1 MAVEKGEVVCRAH
14 NVSAHFGREP
24 FDSWH
29 KKGFDRHIVQTGRK
43 RDQNLPDTPTLYE
56 LMDQYKTP
64 ELSRRAVQVILAGG
78 EFGRPLVATPG
89 TPPERL
95 NILREAFAKSMKDPE
110 LLAEAKKSKMDVDPS
125 TAEELETLIKD
136 AMSQPKEVNERVR
149 KLLGN

>member
-43 RDQNLPDTPTLYE
+43 RDPNLPDTPTLYE
-56 LMDQYKTP
+56 LMYQYKTP

-78 EFGRPLVATPG
+78 EFGRPLVVTPG

-95 NILREAFAKSMKDPE
+95 NILREAFAKSMNPE
-110 LLAEAKKSKMDVDPS
+110 LLAEAKKSRMMW
-125 TAEELETLIKD
+125 TL
-136 AMSQPKEVNERVR
+136 QPLKNSR
-149 KLLGN
+149 L

>member
-1 MAVEKGEVVCRAH
+1 
-14 NVSAHFGREP
+14 
-24 FDSWH
+24 
-29 KKGFDRHIVQTGRK
+29 
-43 RDQNLPDTPTLYE
+43 
-56 LMDQYKTP
+56 MDQYKTP

-125 TAEELETLIKD
+125 TAEELEALIKE
-136 AMSQPKEVNERVR
+136 AMSQPKEVNEPGKETFWEINQRDLYGRCVSHALQGIVPLQHR
-149 KLLGN
+149 LSSVLA